1 SDVCSSDLAD
11 RGAPA
16 RRLERHQRRRR
27 NQARE
32 GARPREDDRHGA
44 VRLGVTLSVEALQ
57 SRVPRIEGA
66 AAAALALK
74 PFSPRS
80 RTIGRLSRTMDRI
93 ERLAPAAAAL
103 TLLLLVAGCAG
114 SPAADIPA
122 AGTRPRI
129 VDPAPAARAAPSR
142 DDADVRATITG
153 IATDM
158 IGVPYRY
165 GGTSPAEG
173 FDCSGLVFYSYSG
186 AGLSVPRNSV
196 ELFKAARKIP
206 LDAAREGDLVFFQDQ
221 RKLSHVGI
229 YLGE

>member
-1 SDVCSSDLAD
+1 
-11 RGAPA
+11 
-16 RRLERHQRRRR
+16 
-27 NQARE
+27 
-32 GARPREDDRHGA
+32 
-44 VRLGVTLSVEALQ
+44 
-57 SRVPRIEGA
+57 
-66 AAAALALK
+66 
-74 PFSPRS
+74 
-80 RTIGRLSRTMDRI
+80 MDRI

-142 DDADVRATITG
+142 DDADVRATLTG
-153 IATDM
+153 LAADM
-158 IGVPYRY
+158 IGVPSRY

-229 YLGE
+229 YLGEGRFVHAPSSGSTVRVSTLDSAYYRRHLVGVGRLIQDSEFFADSGR

>member
-1 SDVCSSDLAD
+1 
-11 RGAPA
+11 
-16 RRLERHQRRRR
+16 
-27 NQARE
+27 
-32 GARPREDDRHGA
+32 
-44 VRLGVTLSVEALQ
+44 
-57 SRVPRIEGA
+57 
-66 AAAALALK
+66 
-74 PFSPRS
+74 
-80 RTIGRLSRTMDRI
+80 MDRI

-229 YLGE
+229 YLGEGRFVHAPSSGSTVRVSTLDSAYYRRHLVGVGRLIQDSEFFADSGR